1 MHTFDLSTISLICR
15 ILLSLNNLNYLED
28 AQDEEKGKFTMFI
41 QPLANIKTFEELAK
55 ISNLGTTTGIEGGN
69 EIPFKSFFQDAIQ
82 NVRDT
87 DAAVQIEN
95 QKLALGQ
102 TDDIHTLN
110 ILSSK
115 ATMALTTVIELR
127 NKGLDAYNEI
137 MRMGV

>member
-1 MHTFDLSTISLICR
+1 
-15 ILLSLNNLNYLED
+15 
-28 AQDEEKGKFTMFI
+28 MFI
-41 QPLANIKTFEELAK
+41 QPLTNIKTFEELG
-55 ISNLGTTTGIEGGN
+55 ITGNLGSTAGTTGIEGGN
-69 EIPFKSFFQDAIQ
+69 EVPFKSLFTDAVQ
-82 NVRDT
+82 NVIDT
-87 DAAVQIEN
+87 DAAVKVEN